1 MKFHTSGEKN
11 DKQFKR
17 IGRKMGNLVA
27 VMLGVSITVVVL
39 VCVLMFYNLTM
50 SLMQDVCVRGT
61 NVLAYELQSY
71 DGDDDKTAL
80 LDTLKEKM
88 DCEFTIFHGDERAY
102 TTIQQNGQRA
112 VGTRLS
118 SDIADKV
125 LKQGQSYVGYAKI
138 LGEKHLCSYVPTY
151 GPNGQ
156 VDGLIFAGISMSKA
170 YAHMNFTVLLAC
182 LAALACIIVGIWIVS
197 VYIKRTVSM
206 PLFRLTVLAQ
216 TFEKGDLGLNQHQT
230 MMADVE
236 SNDEIGVL
244 SQSFDRTICRL
255 RNYIGEIAD
264 ILERIANGD
273 LNAQT
278 TQDYVGDFASIQTSL
293 NDILQRLNETMGQ
306 IVNSSKQV
314 ADGADQMSNVAQALS
329 QGAMEQ
335 STSVDELARTMQ
347 VVTGHI
353 KQTAANAQQT
363 QQQTEDMG
371 RRLTESNQ
379 KMQEM
384 IAAMQE
390 MTDSSNEI
398 GKIIKTI
405 EDIAFQ
411 TNILALN
418 AAVEAARAG
427 SAGAVEA
434 ARAGEAGKGFSVVAD
449 EVRNLAGKSAEASQY
464 TTTLIERS
472 MNAVDKGTQIVD
484 VTAKQL
490 EDVVNKAQ
498 GIVSTINNIAV
509 DARDQAD
516 TIEQVQAKIDQISSV
531 VQNNSA
537 TSEESA
543 ATSEEL
549 RAQAGIL
556 KQLVNTFNLR

>member
-102 TTIQQNGQRA
+102 TTIQQNGRRA

-118 SDIADKV
+118 SDIAQKV
-125 LKQGQSYVGYAKI
+125 LKQWQSYVGYAKI

-427 SAGAVEA
+427 
-434 ARAGEAGKGFSVVAD
+434 EAGKGFSVVAD

>member
-71 DGDDDKTAL
+71 DGVDDKTAL

-118 SDIADKV
+118 CDIADKV

-427 SAGAVEA
+427 
-434 ARAGEAGKGFSVVAD
+434 EAGKGFSVVAD

>member
-80 LDTLKEKM
+80 LDALKEKM

-427 SAGAVEA
+427 
-434 ARAGEAGKGFSVVAD
+434 EAGKGFSVVAD

>member
-335 STSVDELARTMQ
+335 STSVYELARTMQ

-418 AAVEAARAG
+418 A
-427 SAGAVEA
+427 AVEA

>member
-1 MKFHTSGEKN
+1 M
-11 DKQFKR
+11 
-17 IGRKMGNLVA
+17 
-27 VMLGVSITVVVL
+27 
-39 VCVLMFYNLTM
+39 
-50 SLMQDVCVRGT
+50 
-61 NVLAYELQSY
+61 
-71 DGDDDKTAL
+71 
-80 LDTLKEKM
+80 
-88 DCEFTIFHGDERAY
+88 
-102 TTIQQNGQRA
+102 
-112 VGTRLS
+112 
-118 SDIADKV
+118 
-125 LKQGQSYVGYAKI
+125 
-138 LGEKHLCSYVPTY
+138 PTY

-427 SAGAVEA
+427 
-434 ARAGEAGKGFSVVAD
+434 EAGKGFSVVAD

>member
-1 MKFHTSGEKN
+1 
-11 DKQFKR
+11 
-17 IGRKMGNLVA
+17 
-27 VMLGVSITVVVL
+27 
-39 VCVLMFYNLTM
+39 
-50 SLMQDVCVRGT
+50 
-61 NVLAYELQSY
+61 
-71 DGDDDKTAL
+71 
-80 LDTLKEKM
+80 
-88 DCEFTIFHGDERAY
+88 
-102 TTIQQNGQRA
+102 
-112 VGTRLS
+112 
-118 SDIADKV
+118 
-125 LKQGQSYVGYAKI
+125 
-138 LGEKHLCSYVPTY
+138 
-151 GPNGQ
+151 
-156 VDGLIFAGISMSKA
+156 
-170 YAHMNFTVLLAC
+170 
-182 LAALACIIVGIWIVS
+182 
-197 VYIKRTVSM
+197 
-206 PLFRLTVLAQ
+206 
-216 TFEKGDLGLNQHQT
+216 

-427 SAGAVEA
+427 
-434 ARAGEAGKGFSVVAD
+434 EAGKGFSVVAD
-449 EVRNLAGKSAEASQY
+449 EVRNLAGKSAEAS
-464 TTTLIERS
+464 
-472 MNAVDKGTQIVD
+472 
-484 VTAKQL
+484 
-490 EDVVNKAQ
+490 
-498 GIVSTINNIAV
+498 
-509 DARDQAD
+509 
-516 TIEQVQAKIDQISSV
+516 
-531 VQNNSA
+531 
-537 TSEESA
+537 
-543 ATSEEL
+543 
-549 RAQAGIL
+549 
-556 KQLVNTFNLR
+556 

>member
-427 SAGAVEA
+427 
-434 ARAGEAGKGFSVVAD
+434 EAGKGFSVVAD

>member
-71 DGDDDKTAL
+71 DGVDDKTAL

-273 LNAQT
+273 LYAQT

-427 SAGAVEA
+427 
-434 ARAGEAGKGFSVVAD
+434 EAGKGFSVVAD

>member
-1 MKFHTSGEKN
+1 LKFHTSGEKN

-71 DGDDDKTAL
+71 DGVDDKTAL

-427 SAGAVEA
+427 
-434 ARAGEAGKGFSVVAD
+434 EAGKGFSVVAD

>member
-118 SDIADKV
+118 SDIADNV

-427 SAGAVEA
+427 
-434 ARAGEAGKGFSVVAD
+434 EAGKGFSVVAD

>member
-11 DKQFKR
+11 GKQFKR

-71 DGDDDKTAL
+71 DGVDDKTAL

-427 SAGAVEA
+427 
-434 ARAGEAGKGFSVVAD
+434 EAGKGFAVVAD

>member
-71 DGDDDKTAL
+71 DGVDDKTAL

-427 SAGAVEA
+427 
-434 ARAGEAGKGFSVVAD
+434 EAGKGFAVVAD

>member
-80 LDTLKEKM
+80 LDALKENM

-427 SAGAVEA
+427 
-434 ARAGEAGKGFSVVAD
+434 EAGKGFSVVAD

>member
-11 DKQFKR
+11 GKQFKR

-427 SAGAVEA
+427 
-434 ARAGEAGKGFSVVAD
+434 EAGKGFSVVAD
-449 EVRNLAGKSAEASQY
+449 EVRSLASQSDQAAKATKDLIENSVRATEQGSKIVEEVSATLQKTLELVMQSSSDIQSIAEATRGEAESIAQ
-464 TTTLIERS
+464 
-472 MNAVDKGTQIVD
+472 
-484 VTAKQL
+484 VT
-490 EDVVNKAQ
+490 E
-498 GIVSTINNIAV
+498 GIG
-509 DARDQAD
+509 
-516 TIEQVQAKIDQISSV
+516 QISSV
-531 VQNNSA
+531 VQTNSA
-537 TSEESA
+537 SSEESA
-543 ATSEEL
+543 AVSAEL
-549 RAQAGIL
+549 FDQVRLLQDQTRRFQL
-556 KQLVNTFNLR
+556 KN

>member
-1 MKFHTSGEKN
+1 
-11 DKQFKR
+11 
-17 IGRKMGNLVA
+17 MGNLVA

-427 SAGAVEA
+427 
-434 ARAGEAGKGFSVVAD
+434 EAGKGFSVVAD
-449 EVRNLAGKSAEASQY
+449 EVRSLASQSDQAAKATKDLIENSVRATEQGSKIVEEVSATLQKTLELVMQSSSDIQSIAEATRGEAESIAQ
-464 TTTLIERS
+464 
-472 MNAVDKGTQIVD
+472 
-484 VTAKQL
+484 VT
-490 EDVVNKAQ
+490 E
-498 GIVSTINNIAV
+498 GIG
-509 DARDQAD
+509 
-516 TIEQVQAKIDQISSV
+516 QISSV
-531 VQNNSA
+531 VQTNSA
-537 TSEESA
+537 SSEESA
-543 ATSEEL
+543 AVSAEL
-549 RAQAGIL
+549 FDQVRLLQDQTRRFQL
-556 KQLVNTFNLR
+556 KN

>member
-11 DKQFKR
+11 GKQFKR

-80 LDTLKEKM
+80 LDALKENM

-293 NDILQRLNETMGQ
+293 NDILQRLNDTMGQ

-371 RRLTESNQ
+371 QRLTESNQ

-418 AAVEAARAG
+418 A
-427 SAGAVEA
+427 AVEA

-556 KQLVNTFNLR
+556 KQLVNTFKLR

>member
-11 DKQFKR
+11 GKQFKR

-71 DGDDDKTAL
+71 DGVDDKTAL

-427 SAGAVEA
+427 
-434 ARAGEAGKGFSVVAD
+434 EAGKGFSVVAD

>member
-71 DGDDDKTAL
+71 DGVDDKTAL

-405 EDIAFQ
+405 EVHTYCQ
-411 TNILALN
+411 H
-418 AAVEAARAG
+418 
-427 SAGAVEA
+427 
-434 ARAGEAGKGFSVVAD
+434 
-449 EVRNLAGKSAEASQY
+449 Q
-464 TTTLIERS
+464 
-472 MNAVDKGTQIVD
+472 
-484 VTAKQL
+484 
-490 EDVVNKAQ
+490 
-498 GIVSTINNIAV
+498 
-509 DARDQAD
+509 
-516 TIEQVQAKIDQISSV
+516 
-531 VQNNSA
+531 
-537 TSEESA
+537 
-543 ATSEEL
+543 
-549 RAQAGIL
+549 
-556 KQLVNTFNLR
+556 

>member
-80 LDTLKEKM
+80 LDALKENM

-390 MTDSSNEI
+390 MTDSSNAI
-398 GKIIKTI
+398 NMIVKTI
-405 EDIAFQ
+405 DDIAFQ

-418 AAVEAARAG
+418 A
-427 SAGAVEA
+427 AVEA

>member
-80 LDTLKEKM
+80 LDTLKEKI

-125 LKQGQSYVGYAKI
+125 LKQGKSYVGYAKI

-427 SAGAVEA
+427 
-434 ARAGEAGKGFSVVAD
+434 EAGKGFSVVAD

>member
-427 SAGAVEA
+427 SAG
-434 ARAGEAGKGFSVVAD
+434 KGFAVVAD
-449 EVRNLAGKSAEASQY
+449 EVRTLASKSSEAAHR
-464 TTTLIERS
+464 TTVLLNQTVDS
-472 MNAVDKGTQIVD
+472 MDEGVQA
-484 VTAKQL
+484 
-490 EDVVNKAQ
+490 
-498 GIVSTINNIAV
+498 
-509 DARDQAD
+509 ARDTANSVLQVVAHAEEMGQLIDGIAD
-516 TIEQVQAKIDQISSV
+516 YTRQQDANAAQITRGIEQISVV
-531 VQNNSA
+531 VQNNVA
-537 TSEESA
+537 TSEASA
-543 ATSEEL
+543 AASEEL
-549 RAQAGIL
+549 SGQAAML
-556 KQLVNTFNLR
+556 RELVARFRLQGQ

>member
-11 DKQFKR
+11 GKQFKR

-427 SAGAVEA
+427 
-434 ARAGEAGKGFSVVAD
+434 EAGKGFSVVAD

-484 VTAKQL
+484 VTATQL

>member
-363 QQQTEDMG
+363 QQQTEEMG
-371 RRLTESNQ
+371 RRLTERNQ

-418 AAVEAARAG
+418 A
-427 SAGAVEA
+427 AVEA

>member
-71 DGDDDKTAL
+71 DGVDDKTAL

-390 MTDSSNEI
+390 ITDSSNEI

-418 AAVEAARAG
+418 A
-427 SAGAVEA
+427 AVEA

>member
-71 DGDDDKTAL
+71 DGVDDKTAL

-427 SAGAVEA
+427 
-434 ARAGEAGKGFSVVAD
+434 EAGKGFSVVAD

>member
-11 DKQFKR
+11 GKQFKR

-71 DGDDDKTAL
+71 DGVDDKTAL

-197 VYIKRTVSM
+197 VYIKRTVS
-206 PLFRLTVLAQ
+206 
-216 TFEKGDLGLNQHQT
+216 

-427 SAGAVEA
+427 
-434 ARAGEAGKGFSVVAD
+434 EAGKGFSVVAD

>member
-427 SAGAVEA
+427 
-434 ARAGEAGKGFSVVAD
+434 EAGKGFSVVAD

-464 TTTLIERS
+464 TTTLIQRS

>member
-1 MKFHTSGEKN
+1 LKFHTSGEKN

-427 SAGAVEA
+427 
-434 ARAGEAGKGFSVVAD
+434 EAGKGFSVVAD

>member
-427 SAGAVEA
+427 
-434 ARAGEAGKGFSVVAD
+434 EAGKGFSVVAD
-449 EVRNLAGKSAEASQY
+449 EVRSLASQSDQAAKATKDLIENSVRATEQGSKIVEEVSATLQKTLELVMQSSSDIQSIAEATRGEAESIAQ
-464 TTTLIERS
+464 
-472 MNAVDKGTQIVD
+472 
-484 VTAKQL
+484 VT
-490 EDVVNKAQ
+490 E
-498 GIVSTINNIAV
+498 GIG
-509 DARDQAD
+509 
-516 TIEQVQAKIDQISSV
+516 QISSV
-531 VQNNSA
+531 VQTNSA
-537 TSEESA
+537 SSEESA
-543 ATSEEL
+543 AVSAEL
-549 RAQAGIL
+549 FDQVRLLQDQTRRFQL
-556 KQLVNTFNLR
+556 KN